1 MERSMPG
8 SEAMLTTQQA
18 AERLGVKPQTLYAY
32 VSRGLIAR
40 VRAADG
46 KGSLFAAADVDA
58 LAERGAAGRGGAAEP
73 AATAA
78 IRTELTLLEDDR
90 LFYRGRDTAGLAER
104 ATFEATAVWLW
115 TGRDEPEA
123 RFAPPSAR
131 LAEAVRA
138 CAGALPA
145 SARAVDRFKA
155 AVLVASVAD
164 PLSLDLRP
172 DSVVATGRA
181 LIGALLAAVPERGA
195 PTDTTASQA
204 AAGVGDAGDSVAA
217 RLWARLSA
225 DEPSAAALRALDAA
239 LILLA
244 DHDIATSTYAARLA
258 ASTRANPYA
267 VVSAGLAVLDGP
279 LHGGA
284 GALARRVLVR
294 AHETDPVTALAATLR
309 ETGFVPGFGH
319 VLYRA
324 RDPRAEALLRL
335 LDALPDP
342 RGLRGATA
350 ELVQVAG
357 DRFGA
362 FPNSDLALALLAE
375 LCGFPEDAEETIFA
389 LARTVGWIAHALEE
403 YAGEPLRHRPVG
415 LYTGTRES
423 PSR

>member
-1 MERSMPG
+1 
-8 SEAMLTTQQA
+8 MLTTQQA

-32 VSRGLIAR
+32 VSRGLITR

-58 LAERGAAGRGGAAEP
+58 LADRGAVGRGGAAG
-73 AATAA
+73 AAPA

-90 LFYRGRDTAGLAER
+90 LFFRGRDAAGLAER
-104 ATFEATAVWLW
+104 GTFEATAVWLW

-123 RFAPPSAR
+123 RFAPLRPGLR
-131 LAEAVRA
+131 EAVRA
-138 CAGALPA
+138 CADALPA
-145 SARAVDRFKA
+145 SARVVDRFKA
-155 AVLVASVAD
+155 AVLAASVAD

-172 DSVVATGRA
+172 ESVAATGRA
-181 LIGALLAAVPERGA
+181 LIGALLAAVPER
-195 PTDTTASQA
+195 SA
-204 AAGVGDAGDSVAA
+204 ATGESVAE

-225 DEPSAAALRALDAA
+225 DAPSAEALRALDAA
-239 LILLA
+239 LTLLA

-267 VVSAGLAVLDGP
+267 VVTAGLAVLDGP

-309 ETGFVPGFGH
+309 ETGSVPGFGH
-319 VLYRA
+319 VLYRT
-324 RDPRAEALLRL
+324 RDPRAETLLRL
-335 LDALPDP
+335 LDPLPDP
-342 RGLRGATA
+342 RGLRGVTA
-350 ELVQVAG
+350 ELVQVAA

-375 LCGFPEDAEETIFA
+375 LCAFPLDAEEAIFA

-403 YAGEPLRHRPVG
+403 YAAPPLRHRPAG
-415 LYTGTRES
+415 LYTGPR
-423 PSR
+423 PGAGAAALQPRRAR

>member
-1 MERSMPG
+1 MSG
-8 SEAMLTTQQA
+8 DAGMLTTQQA

-32 VSRGLIAR
+32 VSRGLITR

-58 LAERGAAGRGGAAEP
+58 LAERGGAGRGGAAP
-73 AATAA
+73 DQAAAPA

-90 LFYRGRDTAGLAER
+90 LFFRGRDAVELAER
-104 ATFEATAVWLW
+104 GSFEATAVWLW

-123 RFAPPSAR
+123 RFAPPGER
-131 LAEAVRA
+131 LRAAVRA
-138 CAGALPA
+138 CADALPA
-145 SARAVDRFKA
+145 SARVVDRFKA
-155 AVLVASVAD
+155 AVLAASVAD

-195 PTDTTASQA
+195 GPT
-204 AAGVGDAGDSVAA
+204 GESVAE

-225 DEPSAAALRALDAA
+225 DAPTAEGVRALDAA
-239 LILLA
+239 LTLLA

-267 VVSAGLAVLDGP
+267 VVTAGLAALDGP

-309 ETGFVPGFGH
+309 ETGSVPGFGH
-319 VLYRA
+319 VLYRT
-324 RDPRAEALLRL
+324 RDPRAETLLRL
-335 LDALPDP
+335 LAPLPDP
-342 RGLRGATA
+342 RGLREAAA
-350 ELVQVAG
+350 ELIQVAA
-357 DRFGA
+357 DRFGT

-375 LCGFPEDAEETIFA
+375 LCRFPPDAEEAVFA
-389 LARTVGWIAHALEE
+389 LARTAGWIAHALEE
-403 YAGEPLRHRPVG
+403 YAAAPLRHRPAGV
-415 LYTGTRES
+415 YTGTR
-423 PSR
+423 P

>member
-1 MERSMPG
+1 
-8 SEAMLTTQQA
+8 MLTTQQA

-32 VSRGLIAR
+32 VSRGLITR

-46 KGSLFAAADVDA
+46 KGSLFAATDVEA
-58 LAERGAAGRGGAAEP
+58 LAERSAGGRGGAMESPSASP
-73 AATAA
+73 

-90 LFYRGRDTAGLAER
+90 LFYRGRDAAELAVH

-123 RFAPPSAR
+123 RFAPPPAR
-131 LAEAVRA
+131 VAQAVRA
-138 CAGALPA
+138 CADALPV

-155 AVLVASVAD
+155 AVLAASVAD

-181 LIGALLAAVPERGA
+181 LIGALLAAVPKRG
-195 PTDTTASQA
+195 A
-204 AAGVGDAGDSVAA
+204 AAGESVAQ
-217 RLWARLSA
+217 RLWVRLSA
-225 DEPSAAALRALDAA
+225 DAPSEGALRALDAA

-267 VVSAGLAVLDGP
+267 VVTAGLAVLDGP

-294 AHETDPVTALAATLR
+294 AHETDPVTALATTLR
-309 ETGFVPGFGH
+309 ETGSVPGFGH

-324 RDPRAEALLRL
+324 QDPRAEALLPL

-342 RGLRGATA
+342 TGLRAVCA
-350 ELVQVAG
+350 ELIQVAH

-375 LCGFPEDAEETIFA
+375 LCAFPPDTEETIFA
-389 LARTVGWIAHALEE
+389 LARTAGWIAHALEE
-403 YAGEPLRHRPVG
+403 YASTPLRHRPTG
-415 LYTGTRES
+415 SYTGPR
-423 PSR
+423 P